1 MQSLVLTKMEYKNIE
16 INVRMNNEAVGLL
29 RTGGWCK
36 VLVIRHSP
44 RELDINSKKNYHET
58 RLEQKEDSL

>member
-1 MQSLVLTKMEYKNIE
+1 
-16 INVRMNNEAVGLL
+16 MNNEAVGLL

-44 RELDINSKKNYHET
+44 RELDINRKKNYHET
-58 RLEQKEDSL
+58 RLAQREDGL